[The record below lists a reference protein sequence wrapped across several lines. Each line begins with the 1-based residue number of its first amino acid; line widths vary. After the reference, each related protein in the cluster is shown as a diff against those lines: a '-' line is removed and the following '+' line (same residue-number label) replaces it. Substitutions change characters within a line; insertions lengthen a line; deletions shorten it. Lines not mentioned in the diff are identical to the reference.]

1 MASSN
6 TPKGN
11 EVPAPAQVVKLRSR
25 CWLVEGVDP
34 SPDGKWH
41 LVSLSCIDDDAQRQQ
56 LQVVWEAEID
66 PRIIGE
72 EAWETIGSKDK
83 QPSFDAVRDFAA
95 YFRTLR
101 WNCVTS
107 TNPRTFQSPF
117 RAGIKLD
124 PYQLV
129 PLAKALQLP
138 RVNLFIADDV
148 GLGKTIEAGLVA
160 SEMLLR
166 KRIDTVVVACPPSM
180 IYQWRDELESKFGLD
195 FQILD
200 RAYVRRMREE
210 RGHATN
216 PWETHSNLIVSH
228 RLLIDE
234 AYAGPLRSF
243 LGNLRPGSLLILDEC
258 HNAAP
263 SSGAKYAN
271 DTKITRAV
279 RDLASGFEHRL
290 FLSATPHN
298 GHSNSYSALL
308 ELLDPQRFCRGTKIE
323 HDNPAIKN
331 IMVRRLKEDIRE
343 VTGGGF
349 PKRET
354 PAVVIDG
361 LPLDSPEL
369 VLPALLDE
377 YRQVRQRRVAGLAK
391 SKQSAA
397 AIVMSGLQ
405 QRLFSSPK
413 AFGRTL
419 RKHMQ
424 TMQRVWDGEKVAE
437 QELGGDAAAVVAG
450 GGADSD
456 SDRAGLSEEDQQAL
470 EDGGVATA
478 TLVSS
483 GDSSKADVKRER
495 QLLDQMLEIA
505 AKAESQADSRVVWLM
520 KHIKDTMC
528 SGVGVPGQSAPVRGA
543 KWNEKRLILFT
554 QWEDTLTWLQNNL
567 KSALAGTDGEEYRVE
582 VYKGST
588 SDERREAIKAAFN
601 ADPKKEPVRILL
613 CNDAA
618 REGLNLQAHCSD
630 LIHFDLPWNP
640 GRLEQRNGRIDRKMQ
655 PADTVYCRYF
665 IYAQRPEDRILQV
678 LVQKG
683 ERIRKELGTAG
694 KVLEDRASELLKT
707 GISRDRLDELKGEIE
722 GLDFEKRQKE
732 AIQSE
737 LEGSRRRDEIRKSID
752 EMRDCLAES
761 RESIGLRS
769 DHLLAALDVACE
781 KLQMGRITKAPSAEG
796 PDQYVLPDNLGKMD
810 VDGSWSATLDTLRL
824 PPKDGVKGELWRK
837 NSPIRPI
844 VLDPVDKIDDSV
856 TQVHLD
862 HKLVRRLLD
871 RFRTQGF
878 VNNDLSRACL
888 SQTEDS
894 IPRVVLIGRILIVGH
909 QACRLHEQLVFVT
922 ARISE
927 GSTELKPYSDAEE
940 DKTMAI
946 MEDAL
951 SGTAPKIPDH
961 VLKKLLGRIQ
971 GDVKQLKEF
980 LNKRAKSE
988 ESAAR
993 KALKQR
999 ADTEEKVMRDI
1010 LLQQQARIK
1019 AALADPDAM
1028 QLHLQLGDK
1037 PTKDDERQFRSE
1049 RNYMR
1054 ARLQKLPAELE
1065 SEPLRVRGYYDVVSV
1080 QVQPVGLAYLWPKTN

>member
-1 MASSN
+1 MANSN
-6 TPKGN
+6 TKKEEAIIPSVG
-11 EVPAPAQVVKLRSR
+11 QVVRLRSR
-25 CWLVEGVDP
+25 CWLVEGVDADA
-34 SPDGKWH
+34 DGKGH
-41 LVSLSCIDDDAQRQQ
+41 IVSLSCIDDDAQRQQ
-56 LQVVWEAEID
+56 LQVVWQVEIN
-66 PRIIGE
+66 PKIIGE

-160 SEMLLR
+160 SELLLR
-166 KRIDTVVVACPPSM
+166 KRIDTVIVACPPSM
-180 IYQWRDELESKFGLD
+180 VYQWRDELESKFGLD
-195 FQILD
+195 FRILD
-200 RAYVRRMREE
+200 RAYVRQMREQ

-216 PWETHSNLIVSH
+216 PWETHPHLIVSQ

-263 SSGAKYAN
+263 SSGVKYAN
-271 DTKITRAV
+271 DTKITRAI

-308 ELLDPQRFCRGTKIE
+308 ELLDPQRFCRGTKVE
-323 HDNPAIKN
+323 HDSAAIKS

-354 PAVVIDG
+354 PAIIIDG
-361 LPLDSPEL
+361 LPIDSPEL
-369 VLPALLDE
+369 VLPELLDE
-377 YRQVRQRRVAGLAK
+377 YRKVRQKRLVGLPK
-391 SKQSAA
+391 SKQSTA

-405 QRLFSSPK
+405 QRLLSSPK
-413 AFGRTL
+413 AFSRTL
-419 RKHMQ
+419 RKHKE
-424 TMQRVWDGEKVAE
+424 TMERIWAGEKIVPQNVSAE
-437 QELGGDAAAVVAG
+437 VEVLVSG
-450 GGADSD
+450 GGADFD
-456 SDRAGLSEEDQQAL
+456 SDRANLSEDEQYAV
-470 EDGGVATA
+470 EEGGFTVATLA
-478 TLVSS
+478 SA
-483 GDSSKADVKRER
+483 GDSAKADINKEKA
-495 QLLDQMLEIA
+495 LLDRMLEVA
-505 AKAESQADSRVVWLM
+505 AKAESQADSRVIWLL
-520 KHIKDTMC
+520 KHIKETMC
-528 SGVGVPGQSAPVRGA
+528 SGVGIPGVSRPTSGA
-543 KWNEKRLILFT
+543 KWNDKRIILFT
-554 QWEDTLTWLQNNL
+554 QWEDTLTWLHNNL
-567 KSALAGTDGEEYRVE
+567 KSSIAGTDGEDFRIE

-618 REGLNLQAHCSD
+618 REGLNLQAHCSE

-655 PADTVYCRYF
+655 PADSVYCRYF

-678 LVQKG
+678 LIEKG
-683 ERIRKELGTAG
+683 ERIRRELGTTG
-694 KVLEDRASELLKT
+694 KVLEDKMSDYLRK
-707 GISRDRLDELKGEIE
+707 GINRDEIE
-722 GLDFEKRQKE
+722 QTKHWLEGVDFEKRQKE
-732 AIQSE
+732 AIEQE
-737 LEGSRRRDEIRKSID
+737 LDGVRRRDEIKKSID
-752 EMRDCLAES
+752 EMRDCLSES
-761 RESIGLRS
+761 RNSIGLTTS
-769 DHLLAALDVACE
+769 HLLDALDVACD
-781 KLQMGRITKAPSAEG
+781 KLQMGHIKKVESQDG
-796 PDQYVLPDNLGKMD
+796 PDRYMLPENIGKMD
-810 VDGSWSATLDTLRL
+810 VDGSWSTTLDTLRL
-824 PPKDGVKGELWRK
+824 PPRDGVKGEVWRK

-844 VLDPVDKIDDSV
+844 VLEPVDKIDDTV

-862 HKLVRRLLD
+862 HKLVKRLLD

-888 SQTEDS
+888 TQTEDS

-927 GSTELKPYSDAEE
+927 TSAELKPYTDDEE
-940 DKTMAI
+940 EKTMAI
-946 MEDAL
+946 MEAAL
-951 SGTAPKIPDH
+951 SSKSPKIPDH

-980 LNKRAKSE
+980 LQKRAKSE
-988 ESAAR
+988 ETIAR

-999 ADTEEKVMRDI
+999 ADTEEKVMRQI
-1010 LLQQQARIK
+1010 LEQQRDRIMATLK
-1019 AALADPDAM
+1019 DGNQI
-1028 QLHLQLGDK
+1028 QLPLGY
-1037 PTKDDERQFRSE
+1037 TKDDERQFRSE
-1049 RNYMR
+1049 QNHMR
-1054 ARLQKLPAELE
+1054 RRLESIPAELA
-1065 SEPLRVRGYYDVVSV
+1065 SEPARIRQYYDIVSV

>member
-1 MASSN
+1 MANSN
-6 TPKGN
+6 TKKDEAIIPSVG
-11 EVPAPAQVVKLRSR
+11 QVVRLRSR
-25 CWLVEGVDP
+25 CWLVEGVDAD
-34 SPDGKWH
+34 PDGKGH
-41 LVSLSCIDDDAQRQQ
+41 IVSLSCIDDDAQRQQ
-56 LQVVWEAEID
+56 LQVVWQVEIN
-66 PRIIGE
+66 PQIIGD

-83 QPSFDAVRDFAA
+83 HPSFDAVRDFAA

-160 SEMLLR
+160 SELLLR
-166 KRIDTVVVACPPSM
+166 KRIDTVIVACPPSM
-180 IYQWRDELESKFGLD
+180 VYQWRDELESKFGLD
-195 FQILD
+195 FRILD
-200 RAYVRRMREE
+200 RAYVRQMREQ

-216 PWETHSNLIVSH
+216 PWETHPNLIVSH

-234 AYAGPLRSF
+234 TYAGPLRSF
-243 LGNLRPGSLLILDEC
+243 LGNLKPGSLLILDEC

-263 SSGAKYAN
+263 SSGVKYAN
-271 DTKITRAV
+271 DTKITRAI

-308 ELLDPQRFCRGTKIE
+308 ELLDPQRFCRGTKVE
-323 HDNPAIKN
+323 HDSAAIKS

-361 LPLDSPEL
+361 LPKDSPEL
-369 VLPALLDE
+369 ILPELLDE
-377 YRQVRQRRVAGLAK
+377 YRKVRQKRVDGLAK
-391 SKQSAA
+391 SKQSIS
-397 AIVMSGLQ
+397 AIVISGLQ
-405 QRLFSSPK
+405 QRLLSSPK
-413 AFGRTL
+413 AFSRTL
-419 RKHMQ
+419 RKHKE
-424 TMQRVWDGEKVAE
+424 TMERLWAGEKIIPQNVSAE
-437 QELGGDAAAVVAG
+437 VEVLVSA
-450 GGADSD
+450 GGADFD
-456 SDRAGLSEEDQQAL
+456 SERANLSEEEQYAV
-470 EDGGVATA
+470 EESGFTVATLA
-478 TLVSS
+478 SA
-483 GDSSKADVKRER
+483 GDSDKADVKKEKI
-495 QLLDQMLEIA
+495 LLENMLEIS
-505 AKAESQADSRVVWLM
+505 AKAESQADSRVVWLL
-520 KHIKDTMC
+520 KHIKETMC
-528 SGVGVPGQSAPVRGA
+528 AGVGIPGESRPTPGA
-543 KWNEKRLILFT
+543 KWNEKRIILFT
-554 QWEDTLTWLQNNL
+554 QWEDTLTWLHNNL
-567 KSALAGTDGEEYRVE
+567 KSSIAGTDGENFRIE

-588 SDERREAIKAAFN
+588 SDDRREAIKAAFN

-618 REGLNLQAHCSD
+618 REGLNLQAHCSE

-678 LVQKG
+678 LIEKG
-683 ERIRKELGTAG
+683 ERIRRELGTTG
-694 KVLEDRASELLKT
+694 KVLEDKMSDYLRK
-707 GISRDRLDELKGEIE
+707 GIIRDEIE
-722 GLDFEKRQKE
+722 ETKKWLQGVDFEKRQKE
-732 AIQSE
+732 AIQQE
-737 LEGSRRRDEIRKSID
+737 LDGVRRREEIKKSID
-752 EMRDCLAES
+752 EMRDCLSES
-761 RESIGLRS
+761 RNSIGLTTE
-769 DHLLAALDVACE
+769 HLLDALDVACD
-781 KLQMGRITKAPSAEG
+781 KLQMGHIKKVESPDG
-796 PDQYVLPDNLGKMD
+796 PDRYMLPENIGKMD
-810 VDGSWSATLDTLRL
+810 VDGSWSTTLDTLRL
-824 PPKDGVKGELWRK
+824 PPRDGVKGEVWRK

-844 VLDPVDKIDDSV
+844 VLEPVDKIDDTV

-862 HKLVRRLLD
+862 HKLVKRLLD

-888 SQTEDS
+888 TQTEDS
-894 IPRVVLIGRILIVGH
+894 IPRVVLIGRILVVGH
-909 QACRLHEQLVFVT
+909 QASRLHEQLVFVT

-927 GSTELKPYSDAEE
+927 TSSELKPYTDDEE
-940 DKTMAI
+940 EKTMAI
-946 MEDAL
+946 METAL
-951 SGTAPKIPDH
+951 SSKSPKIPDH

-980 LNKRAKSE
+980 LQKRAKSE
-988 ESAAR
+988 ETIAR
-993 KALKQR
+993 KALKLR
-999 ADTEEKVMRDI
+999 ADTEEKVMRQI
-1010 LLQQQARIK
+1010 LEQQRDRITATLK
-1019 AALADPDAM
+1019 DGNQM
-1028 QLHLQLGDK
+1028 QLPLDH
-1037 PTKDDERQFRSE
+1037 TKDDERQFKSE
-1049 RNYMR
+1049 QNHMLR
-1054 ARLQKLPAELE
+1054 RLSSIPAELA
-1065 SEPLRVRGYYDVVSV
+1065 SEPARIRQYYDIVSV